1 MMGSLS
7 LAAALLLGGA
17 GFAKL
22 ATPGPAATM
31 LRRGWRRLPA
41 QGALSGLMRSAGV
54 VEIAVAVA
62 VVVDGGRW
70 TAVLLAAA
78 YAIFTVVALRLLRT
92 GPRTSCGCFGRADS
106 PIGIPHLVVDIAAV
120 AVAVAS
126 LIRPPGRV
134 GGLLDDG
141 ALSAVIGVGQ
151 AVILAYLAFVAMT
164 ALPALAADRRR
175 VAA

>member
-1 MMGSLS
+1 MIGSLN
-7 LAAALLLGGA
+7 LGAALLLAGA

-22 ATPGPAATM
+22 AMPAPAAAM
-31 LRRGWRRLPA
+31 LRRGWRRLRARRAP
-41 QGALSGLMRSAGV
+41 SGLIRSAGV
-54 VEIAVAVA
+54 VEVVIAVA

-70 TAVLLAAA
+70 TAALLAAA
-78 YAIFTVVALRLLRT
+78 YAVFTVVALRLLHA
-92 GPRTSCGCFGRADS
+92 GPRTSCGCFGRTDS
-106 PIGIPHLVVDIAAV
+106 PVGIPHIVVDLAAVGV
-120 AVAVAS
+120 AVAAVV
-126 LIRPPGRV
+126 RPPGRG

-141 ALSAVIGVGQ
+141 ALNAVVGVGQ